1 MSGALTE
8 IAVTDADAETRHI
21 YERIMT
27 LTGVGSPALIYR
39 HFAVFPGFLPWVW
52 GFVGPELE
60 SGLLAGH
67 ALKNAEDLPVV
78 PLPAVSAQNLK
89 DCGID
94 TEAHALIDAILATY
108 NRMNPINLALIAA
121 IRNKLDVNFRRPSN
135 AINLE
140 MIEAPAPGPAHSL
153 PAPLNVDTMTDEL
166 KAKIAE
172 LSAAIPSP
180 GAQVTPTLY
189 RHLAIWPKF
198 VFHLAPGILTAIER
212 GDVKERMEMLTHAT
226 QPLIQHVMQ
235 RADERQ
241 LPDAPLD
248 DPAAMVRT
256 LDTFAYVIP
265 QLIVIG
271 AALRQAIPASNA

>member
-1 MSGALTE
+1 MPDALPE
-8 IAVTDADAETRHI
+8 ITVADADAETRQI
-21 YERIMT
+21 FERIMS

-39 HFAVFPGFLPWVW
+39 HFAAFPGFLPWVW
-52 GFVGPELE
+52 ECVGPELE

-67 ALKNAEDLPVV
+67 ALKNAKDLPII
-78 PLPAVSAQNLK
+78 PLPAVSLQDLT
-89 DCGID
+89 DCGINA
-94 TEAHALIDAILATY
+94 EAHALIDAMLATY
-108 NRMNPINLALIAA
+108 NRMNPINLSLITA
-121 IRNKLDVNFRRPSN
+121 IRNKLDVNFQKLSSGTK
-135 AINLE
+135 LE
-140 MIEAPAPGPAHSL
+140 MIEAPAPGPAHLL
-153 PAPLNVDTMTDEL
+153 PAPLNVDTMPNDLRT
-166 KAKIAE
+166 KIAE

-180 GAQVTPTLY
+180 DAQVTPTLY

-198 VFHLAPGILTAIER
+198 VLHIAPGILAAIER
-212 GDVKERMEMLTHAT
+212 GDVEKRMEMLTQTT

-271 AALRQAIPASNA
+271 AALRQAIPTSNG